1 MSKTIYKVT
10 TTTCGTCKMVQPH
23 WEKSKASI
31 PDVEFVEVVAD
42 KSDEDMQFAK
52 EYSVSQLPT
61 FIVLDGGKEVA
72 RHQGFATEAQLK
84 KLIS

>member
-23 WEKSKASI
+23 WEKAKTST
-31 PDVEFVEVVAD
+31 PDVEFVEVIAD

-61 FIVLDGGKEVA
+61 FIVLDNGKEVA
-72 RHQGFATEAQLK
+72 RHHGFATESQLK
-84 KLIS
+84 KLVS

>member
-1 MSKTIYKVT
+1 MSKTVYKVT

-23 WEKSKASI
+23 WEKAKKAN
-31 PDVEFVEVVAD
+31 PDVEFVEVIAD

-61 FIVLDGGKEVA
+61 FIVLDNGKEVA

-84 KLIS
+84 KLVS

>member
-1 MSKTIYKVT
+1 MSKTVYKVT

-23 WEKSKASI
+23 WEKAKKAN
-31 PDVEFVEVVAD
+31 PDVEFVEVIAD

-61 FIVLDGGKEVA
+61 FIVLANGKEVA
-72 RHQGFATEAQLK
+72 RHHGFATEAQLK
-84 KLIS
+84 KLVS